1 MALMPQAELD
11 VTARLVRNLLEEQ
24 LPRLPDLPLELVAN
38 GWDNVMYRLGEEWA
52 VRLPRREAAAQL
64 ILHEQQYLP
73 EYARRSPVPLPIP
86 IHLGR
91 PSVDFPW
98 PWSVTPWL
106 KGLPAVLVSQ
116 ESRNAAAAD
125 LATFL
130 LAIHVPATPGAPVN
144 PVRGV
149 PLAARSDAVMDRL
162 RDSSRYP
169 EAGRLRRLWSEAC
182 AAPLWDGPGLWLHG
196 DLHPAN
202 VLVRPDGRLAAV
214 VDFGD
219 LGAGDPAVDLAVAW
233 LMFDGG
239 ARHRFMAAFGTAVD
253 TATWA
258 RARGWAVVLA
268 TAMVSFSDDNP
279 AMAGIGRFGVEQLL
293 SERCSPNRAGA

>member
-24 LPRLPDLPLELVAN
+24 LPRLSDLPLELVAN
-38 GWDNVMYRLGEEWA
+38 GWDNVMYRLGEEWG

-64 ILHEQQYLP
+64 ILHEQQFLP
-73 EYARRSPVPLPIP
+73 EYARRSPVPLPSP

-106 KGLPAVLVSQ
+106 KGLPAALVSQ
-116 ESRNAAAAD
+116 ESRNASAAD
-125 LATFL
+125 LAMFL

-169 EAGRLRRLWSEAC
+169 QAGRLRRLWSEAC

-202 VLVRPDGRLAAV
+202 VLVRPDGRVAAV

-233 LMFDGG
+233 LMFDCG

-253 TATWA
+253 AATWA

-279 AMAGIGRFGVEQLL
+279 AMAGIGRFGVEQVL
-293 SERCSPNRAGA
+293 SERCSPNPAC

>member
-11 VTARLVRNLLEEQ
+11 VTEGLVRSLLEE
-24 LPRLPDLPLELVAN
+24 RLPGLSHLPLELVAN

-64 ILHEQQYLP
+64 ILHEQQYLRG
-73 EYARRSPVPLPIP
+73 YARRSPAPLPSP
-86 IHLGR
+86 IHSGR
-91 PSVDFPW
+91 PSAEYPW
-98 PWSVTPWL
+98 PWSVAPWL
-106 KGLPAVLVSQ
+106 EGVPAVLASQ
-116 ESRNAAAAD
+116 ESRNAAAED
-125 LATFL
+125 LAAFL
-130 LAIHVPATPGAPVN
+130 LAIHVPAAPGAPVN

-149 PLAARSDAVMDRL
+149 ALAARSDAVMDRL
-162 RDSSRYP
+162 DDSSRYP
-169 EAGRLRRLWSEAC
+169 QAVRLRRIWSEAC
-182 AAPLWDGPGLWLHG
+182 MAPLWDRPGLWLHG

-202 VLVRPDGRLAAV
+202 VLLRPDGRLAAV

-233 LMFDGG
+233 LMFDDG
-239 ARHRFMAAFGTAVD
+239 ARHRFMAALGRAVD
-253 TATWA
+253 AATWA

-279 AMAGIGRFGVEQLL
+279 RMAGIGHFGVDQLL
-293 SERCSPNRAGA
+293 SEC

>member
-11 VTARLVRNLLEEQ
+11 VTAGLVRSLLEEQ
-24 LPRLPDLPLELVAN
+24 LPGLSDLPLELVAN
-38 GWDNVMYRLGEEWA
+38 GWDNVMYRLGKEWA

-64 ILHEQQYLP
+64 VLHEQQYLP
-73 EYARRSPVPLPIP
+73 EYARHSPVPLPSP
-86 IHLGR
+86 IHSGR
-91 PSVDFPW
+91 PSADYPW

-106 KGLPAVLVSQ
+106 EGLSAVLVSQ
-116 ESRNAAAAD
+116 GSRNAAAED
-125 LATFL
+125 LAAFL
-130 LAIHVPATPGAPVN
+130 VAIHVPAAPGAPVN

-149 PLAARSDAVMDRL
+149 PLEARSDAVMDRL
-162 RDSSRYP
+162 DDSGRYP
-169 EAGRLRRLWSEAC
+169 QAVRLRTLWTEAC
-182 AAPLWDGPGLWLHG
+182 LAPLWDGPGLWLHG

-202 VLVRPDGRLAAV
+202 ILLRPDGRLAAV

-239 ARHRFMAAFGTAVD
+239 ARHRFMAAFGPAVD
-253 TATWA
+253 AATWA

-279 AMAGIGRFGVEQLL
+279 GMAGIGHFGVEQLL
-293 SERCSPNRAGA
+293 SEPH

>member
-11 VTARLVRNLLEEQ
+11 ITAGLVRSLLEDQ
-24 LPRLPDLPLELVAN
+24 LPGLADLPLELVAN
-38 GWDNVMYRLGEEWA
+38 GWDNVMYRLGKEWA

-64 ILHEQQYLP
+64 ILHEQHYLP
-73 EYARRSPVPLPIP
+73 GYAKRSPVPLPSP
-86 IHLGR
+86 IHSGR
-91 PSVDFPW
+91 PSADYPW

-106 KGLPAVLVSQ
+106 EGLSAARAPQ
-116 ESRNAAAAD
+116 ELRNAAAED
-125 LATFL
+125 LAAFL
-130 LAIHVPATPGAPVN
+130 VAIHVPAAPGAPVN

-149 PLAARSDAVMDRL
+149 PLAARSGVVMERL
-162 RDSSRYP
+162 DDSSRYP
-169 EAGRLRRLWSEAC
+169 QAARLRTLFSEAC
-182 AAPLWDGPGLWLHG
+182 GAPPWDGPGLWLHG

-202 VLVRPDGRLAAV
+202 VLLRPDGRLAAV

-239 ARHRFMAAFGTAVD
+239 ARRRFMAAFGGAVD
-253 TATWA
+253 AATWA
-258 RARGWAVVLA
+258 RSRGWAVVLA

-279 AMAGIGRFGVEQLL
+279 RMAGIGHFGVEQLL
-293 SERCSPNRAGA
+293 SEAL

>member
-1 MALMPQAELD
+1 MALMPQAELEI
-11 VTARLVRNLLEEQ
+11 TAGLVRSLLEEQ
-24 LPRLPDLPLELVAN
+24 LPGVSHLPLELVAN
-38 GWDNVMYRLGEEWA
+38 GWDNVMYRLGNEWA

-73 EYARRSPVPLPIP
+73 EYARQSPVPLPCP
-86 IHLGR
+86 IHSGR
-91 PSVDFPW
+91 PSAEYPW

-106 KGLPAVLVSQ
+106 EGLSAVLASQ
-116 ESRNAAAAD
+116 ESRNAAAQD
-125 LATFL
+125 LAAFL
-130 LAIHVPATPGAPVN
+130 VAIHVPAAPGAPVN

-149 PLAARSDAVMDRL
+149 PLQARSDAVMDRL
-162 RDSSRYP
+162 DDSSRYP
-169 EAGRLRRLWSEAC
+169 RAARLRTLWSEAC
-182 AAPLWDGPGLWLHG
+182 LAPSWDGPGLWLHG

-202 VLVRPDGRLAAV
+202 VLLGPDGRLADV

-239 ARHRFMAAFGTAVD
+239 ARRRFMAAFGPAVD
-253 TATWA
+253 AATWT
-258 RARGWAVVLA
+258 RSRGWAVVLA

-279 AMAGIGRFGVEQLL
+279 GMAGIGHFGVGQLL
-293 SERCSPNRAGA
+293 SEPH

>member
-1 MALMPQAELD
+1 MALMPEAELD
-11 VTARLVRNLLEEQ
+11 ITAGLVRSLLEEQ
-24 LPRLPDLPLELVAN
+24 LPGLSRLPLELVAN
-38 GWDNVMYRLGEEWA
+38 GWDNVMYRLGKRWA

-64 ILHEQQYLP
+64 ILHEQKYLP
-73 EYARRSPVPLPIP
+73 GYARRSPVPLPCP
-86 IHLGR
+86 IHSGR
-91 PSVDFPW
+91 PSADYPW

-106 KGLPAVLVSQ
+106 EGLSAVPASQ
-116 ESRNAAAAD
+116 QSRNAAAED
-125 LATFL
+125 LAAFL
-130 LAIHVPATPGAPVN
+130 AAIHVPAPPDAPVN

-149 PLAARSDAVMDRL
+149 PLEWRSDAVMDRL
-162 RDSSRYP
+162 GDSSRYP
-169 EAGRLRRLWSEAC
+169 QSVRLRTIWSEAC
-182 AAPLWDGPGLWLHG
+182 RAPLWDRPALWLHG

-202 VLVRPDGRLAAV
+202 VLLRPDGRLAAV

-239 ARHRFMAAFGTAVD
+239 ARHRFTAAFGPAAD
-253 TATWA
+253 AATWA

-279 AMAGIGRFGVEQLL
+279 GMAGIGHFGVEQLL
-293 SERCSPNRAGA
+293 SER